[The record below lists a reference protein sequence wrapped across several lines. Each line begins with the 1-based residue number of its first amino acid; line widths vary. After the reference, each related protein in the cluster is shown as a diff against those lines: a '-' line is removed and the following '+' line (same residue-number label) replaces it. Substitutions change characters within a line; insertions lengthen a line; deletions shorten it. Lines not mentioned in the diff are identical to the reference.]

1 MPGLLIED
9 LPEELHRKLKE
20 RAAWNRRSM
29 AREALALLEQ
39 ALATADMKRVQ
50 PPEPY
55 TGRFLIDDNWINEA
69 KRDGRT

>member
-1 MPGLLIED
+1 
-9 LPEELHRKLKE
+9 
-20 RAAWNRRSM
+20 M